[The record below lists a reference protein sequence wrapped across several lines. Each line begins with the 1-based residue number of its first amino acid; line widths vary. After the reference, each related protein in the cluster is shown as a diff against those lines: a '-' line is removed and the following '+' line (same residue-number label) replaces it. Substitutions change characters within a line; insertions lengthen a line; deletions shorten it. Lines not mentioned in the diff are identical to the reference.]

1 MSPIEINL
9 QEPRSRKV
17 LRSSDRIVARL
28 LRAPT
33 FTSASIV
40 TLALGIGANVAIFSV
55 AYNVLLK
62 PLPYE
67 DPERLVGVWNAA
79 PGLGFPEITQSAA
92 LYYTFK
98 DHSET
103 LESSA
108 MWQPGRASVTGTGR
122 PEELR
127 SALVTHELLPILGI
141 EVVAGRWFG
150 ESDDLPGAADTVVLS
165 ENEAESRFGSVQEAL
180 GQTMLVDGV
189 SREVIGVLPR
199 GFRILDRQADLYEPM
214 KLDRAQVM
222 MGQFNYRSIGRLRP
236 GVDPDQASV
245 ELSSLLETA
254 TETYPRGL
262 SLGMLQEAQFRSFVR
277 PLIVDAVGNIQSV
290 IWILMGTVGMLLLIA
305 LANVANLF
313 IVRAE
318 GRSREI
324 ALRTAIGASRWD
336 LFRQFLQ
343 ESVTLSAAGG
353 LLGLAFAWGA
363 LRALVALAPS
373 SLPRLHEIGLNLP
386 VIGFAAALALGTGL
400 VFGCL
405 PALRMGS
412 AQLFGALKEGGRSST
427 ASRGR
432 HLVRNGLVVTQIG
445 LALVLLIGSG
455 LLFRTFSSLL
465 DADPGYDVEANVL
478 TFGATVPRAL
488 ISDSSEVSR
497 FQQRY
502 LDELARLPGVQSVGA
517 VSNVP
522 LSDNGS
528 NDGLWVEGFFPPEGQ
543 LPPIRRWKFAS
554 DGYLETMG
562 RALVAGRAFDRQ
574 DLEEQRSVVMVTE
587 NLALEYWSSAQEA
600 VGKRVLHDPG
610 STEWREIVGVVSDIY
625 DDGVDQEKASVVY
638 FPFHQKDLWGEEDFV
653 YRSLIYVLRV
663 DDGVDP
669 SSLIPAAER
678 TMWSL
683 NPDVPLTL
691 AQPMRTIYERS
702 FARTSFALTMLGL
715 AASVALLLGLIGVY
729 ATLSYII
736 SQRVQEFGV
745 RIALGAQ
752 LGQVRSMVLKQGL
765 VLALFGISLGVAG
778 ALAATRVLSQI
789 IYGVSTTDTLTFAAV
804 TLALLLTVALASL
817 AAARRATSVSPL
829 EALRND

>member
-1 MSPIEINL
+1 MRRTSSP
-9 QEPRSRKV
+9 
-17 LRSSDRIVARL
+17 LRILARL

-67 DPERLVGVWNAA
+67 EPERLVGVWNAA
-79 PGLGFPEITQSAA
+79 PGLGFPEVTQSAA

-98 DHSET
+98 DHADS
-103 LESSA
+103 LESVA
-108 MWQPGRASVTGTGR
+108 MWTGGRASVTGTGR

-127 SALVTHELLPILGI
+127 SATVTHELLPTLG
-141 EVVAGRWFG
+141 VDVAAGRWFAAA
-150 ESDDLPGAADTVVLS
+150 DDAPGAADTVVLAHG
-165 ENEAESRFGSVQEAL
+165 EAEGRFGSAAQAL
-180 GQTMLVDGV
+180 GETMLIGGV
-189 SREVIGVLPR
+189 TREVIGVLPR
-199 GFRILDRQADLYEPM
+199 GFRILDRQADLYLPM
-214 KLDRAQVM
+214 QLDRAQVS
-222 MGQFNYRSIGRLRP
+222 MGQFNYQCIGRLRP
-236 GVDPDQASV
+236 GVDHERASA
-245 ELSSLLETA
+245 ELTALLETA
-254 TETYPRGL
+254 SESFPRGL

-290 IWILMGTVGMLLLIA
+290 IWILMGTVGLLLLIA

-343 ESVTLSAAGG
+343 ESLTLSVAGG
-353 LLGLAFAWGA
+353 IFGLAFAWAA

-373 SLPRLHEIGLNLP
+373 SLPRLHEIGINAP
-386 VIGFAAALALGTGL
+386 VVGFAAVIALATGL

-405 PALRMGS
+405 PTLRMGTK
-412 AQLFGALKEGGRSST
+412 QLFGALKEGGRSST
-427 ASRGR
+427 AGRGR
-432 HLVRNGLVVTQIG
+432 HLVRHGLVVTQIG

-455 LLFRTFSSLL
+455 LMFRTFSGLL

-478 TFGATVPRAL
+478 TFGASVPRAL
-488 ISDSSEVSR
+488 ISDNAEVSR
-497 FQQRY
+497 LQQRY
-502 LDELARLPGVQSVGA
+502 LDELARLPGVESVGA
-517 VSNVP
+517 VTNVP
-522 LSDNGS
+522 LSNSGS
-528 NDGLWVEGFFPPEGQ
+528 SDGLWVEGFFPPEGQ

-562 RALVAGRAFDRQ
+562 RPLVAGRVFNRQ
-574 DLEEQRSVVMVTE
+574 DLEERRSVVMVSE

-600 VGKRVLHDPG
+600 VGKRVLHDPS

-625 DDGVDQEKASVVY
+625 DDGIDQEKASVVY

-653 YRSLIYVLRV
+653 QRSLIYVLRV
-663 DDGVDP
+663 TEGTDP

-683 NPDVPLTL
+683 NPDIPLTR
-691 AQPMRTIYERS
+691 AQSMREVYQRS

-752 LGQVRSMVLKQGL
+752 LGQVRSMVVKQGML
-765 VLALFGISLGVAG
+765 LALFGILLGVGG
-778 ALAATRVLSQI
+778 ALAATRVLAQM
-789 IYGVSTTDTLTFAAV
+789 IYGVSTTDTATFAAV
-804 TLALLLTVALASL
+804 TAALLLTVTVASL